1 MNSILFLKQTDF
13 SLSLFPEQLES
24 AFAKKIVT
32 DDIQQTEEYIDVE
45 QFDCIAAET
54 NSISDELK
62 QFFLRTAQKTNS
74 ALLLLADS
82 AEKNDVMELSEAGV
96 IVFAS
101 PIKADDVEKALIVF
115 AANKRRILTVE
126 TQLSAE
132 RATIEEE
139 RLIARAK
146 TVLGRYLNM
155 TEQQAHR
162 YIERQSMNLRQ
173 SKIQTAESIKKHTKA
188 RMEYGKNKLSETA

>member
-24 AFAKKIVT
+24 AFSKKIVT

-96 IVFAS
+96 IVFTS
-101 PIKADDVEKALIVF
+101 PIKSDDVEKALIVF

-173 SKIQTAESIKKHTKA
+173 SKIQTAESILKTY
-188 RMEYGKNKLSETA
+188 ES

>member
-13 SLSLFPEQLES
+13 SHSLFPEQLES
-24 AFAKKIVT
+24 AFSKKIVT

-45 QFDCIAAET
+45 QFDCIATEA
-54 NSISDELK
+54 NSISGELK

-82 AEKNDVMELSEAGV
+82 AEKNDVMELSKAGV
-96 IVFAS
+96 IVFTS
-101 PIKADDVEKALIVF
+101 PIKVDDVEKALIVF

-139 RLIARAK
+139 RLITRAK

-162 YIERQSMNLRQ
+162 YIEKQAMDRCTTRREIALG
-173 SKIQTAESIKKHTKA
+173 IIKTYA
-188 RMEYGKNKLSETA
+188 

>member
-1 MNSILFLKQTDF
+1 
-13 SLSLFPEQLES
+13 
-24 AFAKKIVT
+24 
-32 DDIQQTEEYIDVE
+32 
-45 QFDCIAAET
+45 
-54 NSISDELK
+54 
-62 QFFLRTAQKTNS
+62 
-74 ALLLLADS
+74 
-82 AEKNDVMELSEAGV
+82 MELSEAGV

-115 AANKRRILTVE
+115 AANKSRILTVE

-173 SKIQTAESIKKHTKA
+173 SKIQTAESILKTY
-188 RMEYGKNKLSETA
+188 ES